1 MVHKLLIGTRRF
13 VTLGSLAI
21 VALLTLV
28 IGCYAG
34 YRAWQRI
41 FEVQAGKLNF
51 SVPSFQPVDTGSLD
65 SNVVE
70 LQVETL
76 RVQVTNIDSSIQAL
90 FISSAALTAAAVL
103 FATVTV
109 VFLCY
114 RLIRAAPFAGG
125 FAWLV
130 AVSGFTA
137 LATGALGPVLE
148 GAAKQ
153 AAVSQLS
160 GVGSEGSPLT
170 VGDLMY
176 YASSSFNL
184 MPVCVGLI
192 ALLLT
197 AVFRT
202 GDALNRDAKGL
213 V

>member
-1 MVHKLLIGTRRF
+1 MVHKLLIGTRRV

-28 IGCYAG
+28 IGCYVG
-34 YRAWQRI
+34 YQAWQRI

-160 GVGSEGSPLT
+160 GSVRKAAPWPLAISCIT
-170 VGDLMY
+170 P
-176 YASSSFNL
+176 AQ
-184 MPVCVGLI
+184 
-192 ALLLT
+192 A
-197 AVFRT
+197 
-202 GDALNRDAKGL
+202 
-213 V
+213 